1 MTRLFTAKRFFT
13 GFFTIFALA
22 RPAVVEAQMPTPSLP
37 TILHLKDVPVG
48 SFATYRVNIPGQ
60 PPMRQK
66 VSVVGRGDKG
76 ASIEIQV
83 GDEGASSKRTILVR
97 VDLVFKND
105 ATWAPSTMAI
115 KVGANRA
122 MALPAQLPSYGS
134 LFQLIDRNT
143 LGKPE
148 TLKVA
153 AGTFKARRFEPK
165 GATKI
170 AWMSENVPPFGLV
183 KLSEG
188 RAGANVDMELVER
201 GAGAKPALVGESLPF
216 NPGELMQQMA
226 AMQGNPA
233 VGPHPVAPKPS
244 PATDP
249 KAKTKP
255 KL

>member
-1 MTRLFTAKRFFT
+1 MTRLFLPTRLFP
-13 GFFTIFALA
+13 GIIALSILA
-22 RPAVVEAQMPTPSLP
+22 HPAASVAQMPTPSLP

-48 SFATYRVNIPGQ
+48 SFATYRVNMPDQ
-60 PPMRQK
+60 APMRQK
-66 VSVVGRGDKG
+66 VSVVGRSDKG

-83 GDEGASSKRTILVR
+83 GDEGAASKRTILVR
-97 VDLVFKND
+97 IDLVFKND
-105 ATWAPSTMAI
+105 ATWTPSTMAI
-115 KVGANRA
+115 QVGENKA

-153 AGTFKARRFEPK
+153 AGTFKTRRFEPK

-183 KLSEG
+183 KMSEG
-188 RAGANVDMELVER
+188 RAGATVDMELVER
-201 GAGAKPALVGESLPF
+201 GAGAKPVLVGASLPF

-226 AMQGNPA
+226 AMQGHAAGAPR
-233 VGPHPVAPKPS
+233 PLKPKPT
-244 PATDP
+244 P
-249 KAKTKP
+249 KP
-255 KL
+255 KP

>member
-1 MTRLFTAKRFFT
+1 MTQLFVTTRLFA
-13 GFFTIFALA
+13 GFVAIFALV
-22 RPAVVEAQMPTPSLP
+22 RPTVAQAQMPTPSLP

-48 SFATYRVNIPGQ
+48 SFATYRVKMPGQ

-83 GDEGASSKRTILVR
+83 GDEGTFSKRAILVR
-97 VDLVFKND
+97 IDLVFKND
-105 ATWAPSTMAI
+105 ATWTPSTMAI
-115 KVGANRA
+115 KIGENKA

-170 AWMSENVPPFGLV
+170 AWMSETVPPFGLV

-201 GAGAKPALVGESLPF
+201 GSGAKPALVGDSLPF

-226 AMQGNPA
+226 AIQGNAPA
-233 VGPHPVAPKPS
+233 VPHPVAPKAKP
-244 PATDP
+244 
-249 KAKTKP
+249 KTKP
-255 KL
+255 